1 MAMSCQPESR
11 PHRLRTRDPYI
22 DGRVAKFALV
32 MPERGNSKP
41 YSVRRSAIHGRGVFA
56 VRKIRKGTSILE
68 YKGKRTTWDEAMQ
81 RPDSNP
87 QDPAHTFLF
96 ELDDGT
102 VIDASRG
109 GNAARWINHSCQPN
123 CETYEDSKGRIL
135 IRARRG
141 ILPKEE
147 LTYDYHLTVDGR
159 LSKRERARYACHC
172 LASKCRGSLL
182 RKPRSARKS

>member
-1 MAMSCQPESR
+1 
-11 PHRLRTRDPYI
+11 
-22 DGRVAKFALV
+22 
-32 MPERGNSKP
+32 
-41 YSVRRSAIHGRGVFA
+41 
-56 VRKIRKGTSILE
+56 
-68 YKGKRTTWDEAMQ
+68 MQ